1 MKKKLLIHST
11 FFAFLIM
18 AIGFSMNAQAKP
30 TIKKSRFG
38 KTADGKTADIY
49 TLTNSKG
56 ASAKITNY
64 GGRVVSLSMP
74 DKAGKF
80 ADVVLGYDTLAAY
93 EKDTVFFGG
102 IIGRY
107 ANRIAKGKFSLNGKE
122 YNLAKNNGENHL
134 HGGIKRFDT
143 VVWNAKPSADR
154 YGAKLELNYTSKD
167 GEENYPGNLSVKVV
181 YTLTE
186 TNDLQI
192 EYSAT
197 TDQDTVVN
205 LTNHSYFNLA
215 GAGTIL
221 NHQLKINA
229 DKYTPTDAGSIP
241 TGELRDVKNTP
252 FDFNQAVDIG
262 LRIDSADEQL
272 RFGSGYDHNW
282 VLGKQ
287 TGELT
292 LAATVYEPTSGRILA
307 VLTTEPGIQFY
318 AGNFLDKIAGK
329 NGKLYNKR
337 EGFCLETQHFPDS
350 PNQPKFP
357 TTVLKKGEKFNSTT
371 VYKFSTR

>member
-1 MKKKLLIHST
+1 
-11 FFAFLIM
+11 
-18 AIGFSMNAQAKP
+18 MNAEAKP

-122 YNLAKNNGENHL
+122 YNLTKNNGENHL

-143 VVWNAKPSADR
+143 VIWNAKSSADR
-154 YGAKLELNYTSKD
+154 YGAKLELNYLSKD

-252 FDFNQAVDIG
+252 FDFNAAVDIG
-262 LRIDSADEQL
+262 LRIDGADEQL

-292 LAATVYEPTSGRILA
+292 RAATVYEPTSGRILA

-329 NGKLYNKR
+329 NGKIYNKR

-350 PNQPKFP
+350 PNQPTFP
-357 TTVLKKGEKFNSTT
+357 TTVLKKGEKFNSMTI
-371 VYKFSTR
+371 YKFSTR

>member
-1 MKKKLLIHST
+1 MFICST
-11 FFAFLIM
+11 LCAFLM
-18 AIGFSMNAQAKP
+18 TVIGFSMNAAAKP
-30 TIKKSRFG
+30 AIKKSRFG
-38 KTADGKTADIY
+38 KTSDGRTADIY

-56 ASAKITNY
+56 ASARITNY

-74 DKAGKF
+74 DKDGKF

-93 EKDTVFFGG
+93 EKDSVFFGG
-102 IIGRY
+102 IVGRY
-107 ANRIAKGKFSLNGKE
+107 ANRIAKGIFSLNGKA

-143 VVWNAKPSADR
+143 VVWNAKSSAGKD
-154 YGAKLELNYTSKD
+154 GAKLELNYTSKD
-167 GEENYPGNLSVKVV
+167 GEENYPGNLTVKVI

-186 TNDLQI
+186 NDELKI
-192 EYSAT
+192 VYSAA
-197 TDQDTVVN
+197 TDQDTVIN

-221 NHQLKINA
+221 NHQLQINA
-229 DKYTPTDAGSIP
+229 DKFTPTDAGSIP

-252 FDFNQAVDIG
+252 FDFNDSVDIG
-262 LRIDSADEQL
+262 LRINQADEQL

-282 VLGKQ
+282 VLNKKA
-287 TGELT
+287 GET
-292 LAATVYEPTSGRILA
+292 ALAAVVYEATSRRVLE

-318 AGNFLDKIAGK
+318 AGNFLDKVAGK
-329 NGKLYNKR
+329 NGKTYNKR

-350 PNQPKFP
+350 PNQSKFP

-371 VYKFSTR
+371 IYKFSVKK